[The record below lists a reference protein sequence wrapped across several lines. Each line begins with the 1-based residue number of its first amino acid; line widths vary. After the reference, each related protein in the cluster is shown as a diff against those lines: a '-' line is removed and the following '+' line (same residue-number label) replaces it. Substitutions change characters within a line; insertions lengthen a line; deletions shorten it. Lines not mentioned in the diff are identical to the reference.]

1 MRTLKV
7 VLWSLMAVNVMVFVA
22 ALLVALFP
30 GVVLAQAE
38 MMHGGAAAASGASSE
53 AGLLMIGSAL
63 AVGLGCVGAGI
74 AVAQVGAAA
83 VGAIAEKPDMLGKTL
98 IFVGLAE
105 GIAIYGL
112 IISIMIYTKA
122 G

>member
-7 VLWSLMAVNVMVFVA
+7 VVWTFMIVNALVLVA
-22 ALLVALFP
+22 AALVALFP
-30 GVVLAQAE
+30 EVVLAQPE
-38 MMHGGAAAASGASSE
+38 MVREGAMAAASGDR
-53 AGLLMIGSAL
+53 GLMMIGAAL
-63 AVGLGCVGAGI
+63 VVGLGCVGAGI
-74 AVAQVGAAA
+74 AVAQVGTAA

-112 IISIMIYTKA
+112 IIGIMLIRLI
-122 G
+122 

>member
-1 MRTLKV
+1 MKTLKV
-7 VLWSLMAVNVMVFVA
+7 VLGALLMVNFAVIVA
-22 ALLVALFP
+22 AAAVVLFPDVAL
-30 GVVLAQAE
+30 AAE
-38 MMHGGAAAASGASSE
+38 GGAAAA
-53 AGLLMIGSAL
+53 AGSDRGMMMIGSAL

-83 VGAIAEKPDMLGKTL
+83 LGAIGEKPDMLGKTL

-112 IISIMIYTKA
+112 IISIMIYASA

>member
-7 VLWSLMAVNVMVFVA
+7 VIWTLLSVNAVVILA
-22 ALLVALFP
+22 ALLTALFP
-30 GVVLAQAE
+30 DVVLAQVGE
-38 MMHGGAAAASGASSE
+38 QAAAVASGDR
-53 AGLLMIGSAL
+53 GLMMIGAAL

-83 VGAIAEKPDMLGKTL
+83 LGAISEKPDMLGKTL

-112 IISIMIYTKA
+112 IICIMIYTKA

>member
-1 MRTLKV
+1 MRTLKTV
-7 VLWSLMAVNVMVFVA
+7 VWAVLAINALVVIA
-22 ALLVALFP
+22 AVGVALFP
-30 GVVLAQAE
+30 HALFAQE
-38 MMHGGAAAASGASSE
+38 MAHGAAGAASGNN
-53 AGLLMIGSAL
+53 GLLMIGAAL
-63 AVGLGCVGAGI
+63 AVGLACIGAGV
-74 AVAQVGAAA
+74 AVGQVGAAA

-112 IISIMIYTKA
+112 IICIMIYTKA